1 MITGYTMNTPTT
13 LSQGIS
19 PDSRYDSIDA
29 VSDMDAPDGQ
39 AAQTFKNM
47 LYAGTASGAVES
59 LSPEQMLQQQAKILT
74 LSVGVDLG
82 AKIAGSA
89 AQTVN
94 KLANMT

>member
-1 MITGYTMNTPTT
+1 MTIF
-13 LSQGIS
+13 QKIS
-19 PDSRYDSIDA
+19 PDGRYDSVDA
-29 VSDMDAPDGQ
+29 MDASDSQ

-47 LYAGTASGAVES
+47 LYAGTASGAAET
-59 LSPEQMLQQQAKILT
+59 LSPEQMLQRQAKILT

>member
-1 MITGYTMNTPTT
+1 MEMIPMTI
-13 LSQGIS
+13 SQNIS
-19 PDSRYDSIDA
+19 PDSGCDSVDA
-29 VSDMDAPDGQ
+29 VSAMDAPDSQ
-39 AAQTFKNM
+39 AAQTFKQM
-47 LYAGTASGAVES
+47 LYGGTVSGAVET
-59 LSPEQMLQQQAKILT
+59 LSPEQMLQQQSKILT

>member
-1 MITGYTMNTPTT
+1 MEITPMT
-13 LSQGIS
+13 LSQKIS
-19 PDSRYDSIDA
+19 PDSRCDSIDA
-29 VSDMDAPDGQ
+29 VSAMDAPDSQ
-39 AAQTFKNM
+39 AAQTFKQM
-47 LYAGTASGAVES
+47 LYAGTVSGAVET

-82 AKIAGSA
+82 AKVAGSA

>member
-1 MITGYTMNTPTT
+1 MTI
-13 LSQGIS
+13 SQKIS
-19 PDSRYDSIDA
+19 TDGRCDSIDT

-47 LYAGTASGAVES
+47 LYAGTASGAVET

>member
-1 MITGYTMNTPTT
+1 MTIAQN
-13 LSQGIS
+13 IS
-19 PDSRYDSIDA
+19 PDSRFDSIDA
-29 VSDMDAPDGQ
+29 VSELDAPDSQ
-39 AAQTFKNM
+39 AAQTFKNV
-47 LYAGTASGAVES
+47 LYAGTASGAVET

>member
-1 MITGYTMNTPTT
+1 MT
-13 LSQGIS
+13 LSQKIS
-19 PDSRYDSIDA
+19 PDSRCDSIDA
-29 VSDMDAPDGQ
+29 VSAMDAPDSQ
-39 AAQTFKNM
+39 AAQTFKQM
-47 LYAGTASGAVES
+47 LYAGTVSGAVET

-82 AKIAGSA
+82 AKVAGSA

>member
-1 MITGYTMNTPTT
+1 MTI
-13 LSQGIS
+13 SQKIL
-19 PDSRYDSIDA
+19 PDGRYDSFEP
-29 VSDMDAPDGQ
+29 VSSMDAPDSQ
-39 AAQTFKNM
+39 AAQTFKQM
-47 LYAGTASGAVES
+47 LNGGAVSGAVET

-82 AKIAGSA
+82 AKVAGSA

>member
-1 MITGYTMNTPTT
+1 MTI
-13 LSQGIS
+13 SQKIS
-19 PDSRYDSIDA
+19 PDGRFDSVDA
-29 VSDMDAPDGQ
+29 VSAMDAPDSK

-47 LYAGTASGAVES
+47 LYAGTASGAVET

-74 LSVGVDLG
+74 LSAGVDLG

>member
-1 MITGYTMNTPTT
+1 MDMTLMNISHKALPDNGYN
-13 LSQGIS
+13 
-19 PDSRYDSIDA
+19 SIDA
-29 VSDMDAPDGQ
+29 VSAVDTPDSDK
-39 AAQTFKNM
+39 AQTFTNM
-47 LYAGTASGAVES
+47 LYADTASGAVRT

-82 AKIAGSA
+82 AKVAGSA